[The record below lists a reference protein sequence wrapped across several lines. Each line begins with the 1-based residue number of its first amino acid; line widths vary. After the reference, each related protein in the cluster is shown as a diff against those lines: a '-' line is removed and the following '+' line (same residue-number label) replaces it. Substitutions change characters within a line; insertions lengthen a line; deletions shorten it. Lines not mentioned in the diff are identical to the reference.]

1 MSNQIADLI
10 LLALKIF
17 TYALIGRA
25 LISWVDPAARWPI
38 SRILHDVT
46 EPFVAPIRQVVPRTG
61 VLDLSFIVAFVV
73 LWLLQ
78 RLLFQAFYG

>member
-10 LLALKIF
+10 LLALQIF

-25 LISWVDPAARWPI
+25 LISWVDPAGRWPI

-61 VLDLSFIVAFVV
+61 AIDLSFIVAFVV
-73 LWLLQ
+73 LWVLR